1 MGNWYNRDREM
12 VRISDMDDRYV
23 NNLIG
28 FVARGG
34 GWSSEIVLG
43 CLDELYAEAERRNI
57 LKGFWAR
64 ALKRYTARLWR
75 RIAKSEG
82 TGEGIAW
89 RTPRWVEKTL
99 EEKVPFVEPE
109 KE

>member
-1 MGNWYNRDREM
+1 MGNWYNKDWEEILIADM
-12 VRISDMDDRYV
+12 SDAYV

-57 LKGFWAR
+57 LKGFWAH

-89 RTPRWVEKTL
+89 RTPRWVDKAL
-99 EEKVPFVEPE
+99 DRKVPFMEPT
-109 KE
+109 KK